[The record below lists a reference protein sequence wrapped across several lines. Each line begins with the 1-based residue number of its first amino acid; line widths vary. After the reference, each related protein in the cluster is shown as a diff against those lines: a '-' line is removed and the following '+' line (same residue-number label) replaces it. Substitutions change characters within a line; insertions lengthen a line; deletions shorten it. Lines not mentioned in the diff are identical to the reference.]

1 MPNFIRWNIYDFFIG
16 LCLLSLVYRG
26 CCVIVS
32 LGVST
37 LTGTFHVQLHL
48 KCIYSSCL
56 LYLKISLYIMF
67 LETVQRQKQ
76 MFYFILFFLLLK

>member
-1 MPNFIRWNIYDFFIG
+1 MPNFIRWNIYDF
-16 LCLLSLVYRG
+16 LLGYVYFHWFTEA
-26 CCVIVS
+26 VVWS

-76 MFYFILFFLLLK
+76 MFYFIFFFLLLK